1 MKTLA
6 RVILNSI
13 GRKNADA
20 TCLVKLLV
28 NDPPAVKEW
37 NYGILESPEIEI
49 GFQIQNIH
57 HSLPWTCESG
67 AQL

>member
-1 MKTLA
+1 MKTLT
-6 RVILNSI
+6 RGILNSI

-20 TCLVKLLV
+20 TCLVNLKLLV
-28 NDPPAVKEW
+28 NGPPASR
-37 NYGILESPEIEI
+37 NGILESPEIAI
-49 GFQIQNIH
+49 GFQIQNIP